1 MTLTILS
8 IIVIALLIVV
18 LANYLFM
25 IGILLNRIADNLG
38 DCLQSVKNI
47 RYQAEVIG
55 PGVVRL
61 NHIGKELVGAL
72 PLLYGGAE
80 RLIEAKSAPAVA
92 GVSGR
97 GYLDV

>member
-1 MTLTILS
+1 MTLIILT
-8 IIVIALLIVV
+8 VVAVALLIAV
-18 LANYLFM
+18 LANYLYI
-25 IGILLNRIADNLG
+25 IGLLLNRVADNLG

-61 NHIGKELVGAL
+61 NHIGKELASAL

-80 RLIEAKSAPAVA
+80 RLVDAKSVPVA
-92 GVSGR
+92 AVSGK
-97 GYLDV
+97 GYMDV